1 MKQLFFFAFLFR
13 LFPLRDQYFRFV
25 VVVFFFFVCVAAPVK
40 KTTKQDEGEN
50 IK

>member
-25 VVVFFFFVCVAAPVK
+25 VVFFFVCVAAPVK